1 MPTRR
6 DFLRGLLGAAAFP
19 SALLAQQ
26 RPRRDIRVLQIGV
39 RLPEAGLVALGAQL
53 GLEEAKR
60 TAGLLAVQLRI
71 AATSSEV
78 LVGLTAPEG
87 RLDVPLL
94 VAGPPEALP
103 RPARPGVFRVAAGP
117 AARERALAKRPGQG
131 LRVMDWHPL
140 LERFGADQLNER
152 FHRRFGRSMDESA
165 WRGWVAV
172 KIAVEAALASPPGAS
187 MSLADRLRVQGF
199 DGHKGMQL
207 RFDPRSGHL
216 IQPVYLVDARGR
228 LVDEVKPE

>member
-19 SALLAQQ
+19 SALLAQG
-26 RPRRDIRVLQIGV
+26 PRRDIRALQIGV
-39 RLPEAGLVALGAQL
+39 RLPETGLVALGAQL

-60 TAGLLAVQLRI
+60 TADHLAVELRR
-71 AATSSEV
+71 AATSGEI

-87 RLDVPLL
+87 KLEVPLL

-103 RPARPGVFRVAAGP
+103 RPARPEVFRVAASP
-117 AARERALAKRPGQG
+117 KARERALAKRSVQG

-187 MSLADRLRVQGF
+187 MSIADRLRVQGF

-207 RFDPRSGHL
+207 RFDPQDGYL
-216 IQPVYLVDARGR
+216 IQPVYLVDAKGR
-228 LVDEVKPE
+228 LVDEVRPE